1 MARQVWVFFFL
12 SLTFTPAFTQD
23 KRALFYLDQGEK
35 EFKLRKYNDAL
46 SNFEKYFQRDS
57 SRQVAYYRTAQI
69 YESFRNTRKAVEFYQ
84 KTIGF
89 DTVKVTYPAAYMYL
103 GSRALEDSRYE
114 EAKKYLSTALAN
126 TNKNAMAYQQIQK
139 QIRRADIGIKAMANP
154 LNISPEKLT
163 NTVNARQKQY
173 FPVLTADGNT
183 LIFTAITRNDDEDL
197 FVSRR
202 VNGSWEPP
210 VPIAQN
216 INTPNNEGTCS
227 ISADGK
233 IMVFTSCEGRKSYG
247 SCDLFITR
255 REGDNWTEP
264 ENMGPFVNS
273 PYWDSQPSL
282 SPDGSRLFFS
292 SDRPYGIGKKD
303 LWVSTMDEDGKWSRA
318 VNLGPGINT
327 PENEVSPFVHANG
340 SSLFYS
346 SNGRDGLGNH
356 DIYMTAIQENFGAES
371 VNLGYPINTPG
382 DESGLFISA
391 DGKSALYSKQEGDQT
406 FIYEFAVPQELSSQF
421 DRIYYI
427 KGYIKDTKTGKPLY
441 STLELVNS
449 STGERVSR
457 FLSDPV
463 TGDYMS
469 VLPGEGQYMMYI
481 ETPGYFFKSLKFDFK
496 EGNQNQELDIHLTKI
511 EKETKETLDNIFF
524 DTGSAELRSESDIE
538 LKKLTEMLKRNPKLM
553 VEISGHTDD
562 VGNDKANLDLSN
574 RRAGAVVEY
583 LKSKGIAPDRLVA
596 KGYGE
601 SQPKVKNDSEANR
614 QLNRRIELKV
624 L

>member
-1 MARQVWVFFFL
+1 MARQVWVFLCL

-35 EFKLRKYNDAL
+35 EFKLRKYSEAL
-46 SNFEKYFQRDS
+46 NNFERYFQRDS
-57 SRQVAYYRTAQI
+57 SRQLAFYRTGQI
-69 YESFRNTRKAVEFYQ
+69 YESFRNTAKATEFYV
-84 KTIGF
+84 KTIRF
-89 DTVKVTYPAAYMYL
+89 DTTKVAYPSAYMYL

-114 EAKKYLSTALAN
+114 EARQYLSTALEN
-126 TNKNAMAYQQIQK
+126 TNKNALAYQQIQK
-139 QIRRADIGIKAMANP
+139 QIRRADLGIKAMANP
-154 LNISPEKLT
+154 LNITPEKLPPV
-163 NTVNARQKQY
+163 VNARQKQY

-183 LIFTAITRNDDEDL
+183 LIFTAITENEDEDL
-197 FVSRR
+197 YLSRKID
-202 VNGSWEPP
+202 GIWEAPQ
-210 VPIAQN
+210 PIAQN

-255 REGDNWTEP
+255 REGDQWTEP

-303 LWVSTMDEDGKWSRA
+303 LWMSTLQEDGKWSRA
-318 VNLGPGINT
+318 VNLGSGINT
-327 PENEVSPFVHANG
+327 PDNEVSPFVHANG

-346 SNGRDGLGNH
+346 SNGKDGLGNH
-356 DIYMTAIQENFGAES
+356 DIYMTNIAKNFSAES

-391 DGKSALYSKQEGDQT
+391 DGTSALYSKQEGDQT
-406 FIYEFAVPQELSSQF
+406 FIYEFQVPRELASQF

-427 KGYIKDTKTGKPLY
+427 KGYIKDGKTGKPLY
-441 STLELVNS
+441 SSIELVDS
-449 STGERVSR
+449 GTGERVSR

-469 VLPGEGQYMMYI
+469 VLPGEGRYILYI
-481 ETPGYFFKSLKFDFK
+481 ETPGYFFKSIKFDFK
-496 EGNQNQELDIHLTKI
+496 GGNENQELDIPLTRI
-511 EKETKETLDNIFF
+511 EKETRETLENIFF
-524 DTGSAELRSESDIE
+524 DTGSSDLRAESGIE
-538 LKKLTEMLKRNPKLM
+538 LKKLTEMLQKNPQLT

-574 RRAGAVVEY
+574 RRAAAVVDY
-583 LKSKGIAPDRLVA
+583 LKTKGISPDRLVA
-596 KGYGE
+596 RGYGE
-601 SQPKVKNDSEANR
+601 SQPKVKNDSDANR

>member
-1 MARQVWVFFFL
+1 MARQVWVFLFL
-12 SLTFTPAFTQD
+12 SLAFTPAFTQD

-35 EFKLRKYNDAL
+35 EFKLRKYNEAL
-46 SNFEKYFQRDS
+46 LNFEKYFQRDS
-57 SRQVAYYRTAQI
+57 SRQLAFYRAAQI
-69 YESFRNTRKAVEFYQ
+69 YESFRNTARAVEFYQ
-84 KTIGF
+84 KTIRF
-89 DTVKVTYPAAYMYL
+89 DTTKVNYPAAYMYL

-114 EAKKYLSTALAN
+114 EAKEYLTTALEN
-126 TNKNAMAYQQIQK
+126 TNKNALAYQQIQK
-139 QIRRADIGIKAMANP
+139 QIRRADTGMKAMANP
-154 LNISPEKLT
+154 LNIIPEKLT
-163 NTVNARQKQY
+163 TTVNARQKQY

-183 LIFTAITRNDDEDL
+183 LIFTAITRNEDEDL
-197 FVSRR
+197 YVSRK
-202 VNGSWEPP
+202 VNGNWESP
-210 VPIAQN
+210 VPIAEN

-255 REGDNWTEP
+255 REGDHWTEP

-303 LWVSTMDEDGKWSRA
+303 LWMSTMEEDGKWSRA
-318 VNLGPGINT
+318 INLGAGINT

-340 SSLFYS
+340 TSLFYS
-346 SNGRDGLGNH
+346 SNGREGLGNH
-356 DIYMTAIQENFGAES
+356 DIYMTSIQENFTAES

-391 DGKSALYSKQEGDQT
+391 DGQSAFYSKQEGDQT
-406 FIYEFAVPQELSSQF
+406 FIYEFRVPRELASQF

-427 KGYIKDTKTGKPLY
+427 KGYIKDQKTGKPLY
-441 STLELVNS
+441 STIELVNS
-449 STGERVSR
+449 RTGERVSR

-469 VLPGEGQYMMYI
+469 TLPEEGQYIMYV

-496 EGNQNQELDIHLTKI
+496 QGNENQELDIHLNKI
-511 EKETKETLDNIFF
+511 EKETRETLDNIFF
-524 DTGSAELRSESDIE
+524 DTGSAELRNESDIE
-538 LKKLTEMLKRNPKLM
+538 LGKLTEMLKRNPKLT

-562 VGNDKANLDLSN
+562 VGNDMANLELSN
-574 RRAGAVVEY
+574 RRAGAVVTY
-583 LKSKGIAPDRLVA
+583 LKSKGVSPDRLVA

>member
-1 MARQVWVFFFL
+1 MFL

-35 EFKLRKYNDAL
+35 EFKLRKYNEAL
-46 SNFEKYFQRDS
+46 SNFEKYFLRDS
-57 SRQVAYYRTAQI
+57 SSQLAYYRTAQI
-69 YESFRNTRKAVEFYQ
+69 YESFRNTARASEFYR
-84 KTIGF
+84 KTIRF
-89 DTVKVTYPAAYMYL
+89 DTAKVQYPGAYMYL
-103 GSRALEDSRYE
+103 GARALEDSRYE
-114 EAKKYLSTALAN
+114 EAKKYLATALEN

-139 QIRRADIGIKAMANP
+139 QIRRADMGMKAMANP
-154 LNISPEKLT
+154 LNIRPEKLT
-163 NTVNARQKQY
+163 ATVNAREKQY

-183 LIFTAITRNDDEDL
+183 LIFTAITRNEDEDL
-197 FVSRR
+197 YLSRKI
-202 VNGSWEPP
+202 NGSWESP

-255 REGDNWTEP
+255 REGDAWTEP

-282 SPDGSRLFFS
+282 SPDGSKLFFS
-292 SDRPYGIGKKD
+292 SDRPYGVGKKD
-303 LWVSTMDEDGKWSRA
+303 LWMSTMAEDGKWSRA
-318 VNLGPGINT
+318 VNLGAGINT

-346 SNGRDGLGNH
+346 SNGREGLGNH
-356 DIYMTAIQENFGAES
+356 DIYMTSIRENFSAES

-391 DGKSALYSKQEGDQT
+391 DGKSAFYSKQEGEQT
-406 FIYEFAVPQELSSQF
+406 FIYEFQVPEELASQF
-421 DRIYYI
+421 ERISYI
-427 KGYIKDTKTGKPLY
+427 KGYIKDAKTQKPLY

-449 STGERVSR
+449 RTGERVSR

-469 VLPGEGQYMMYI
+469 VLPEEGQYILYI

-496 EGNQNQELDIHLTKI
+496 QGNENQELDIHLTRI

-538 LKKLTEMLKRNPKLM
+538 LKKLTEMLKRNPKLT

-562 VGNDKANLDLSN
+562 VGNDKSNLELSN
-574 RRAGAVVEY
+574 RRANAVVAY
-583 LKSKGIAPDRLVA
+583 LKTKGISPERLVA

-601 SQPKVKNDSEANR
+601 SQPKVKNDSEAHR
-614 QLNRRIELKV
+614 QLNRRIEMKIL
-624 L
+624 

>member
-1 MARQVWVFFFL
+1 MARQVWAFFLL
-12 SLTFTPAFTQD
+12 SLTFTPVFSQD

-35 EFKLRKYNDAL
+35 EFKLRKYNEAL
-46 SNFEKYFQRDS
+46 GNFEKYFLRDS
-57 SRQVAYYRTAQI
+57 SSQLAFYRTAQI
-69 YESFRNTRKAVEFYQ
+69 YESFRNTAKAVEFYRR
-84 KTIGF
+84 TIRF
-89 DTVKVTYPAAYMYL
+89 DTAKVNYPGAYMYL

-114 EAKKYLSTALAN
+114 EAKNYLATALQN

-139 QIRRADIGIKAMANP
+139 QIRRADIGMKAMANP
-154 LNISPEKLT
+154 LKIRPEKLAAT
-163 NTVNARQKQY
+163 INARQRQY
-173 FPVLTADGNT
+173 FPVLTADGST
-183 LIFTAITRNDDEDL
+183 LIFTAITPNEDEDL
-197 FVSRR
+197 YLSRK
-202 VNGSWEPP
+202 VNGSWESP
-210 VPIAQN
+210 VPIAEN

-233 IMVFTSCEGRKSYG
+233 IMVFTSCEGRKSFG

-255 REGDNWTEP
+255 REGDSWTVP

-292 SDRPYGIGKKD
+292 SDRPYGVGKKD
-303 LWVSTMDEDGKWSRA
+303 LWMSTMDEDGKWSRA

-327 PENEVSPFVHANG
+327 SENEVSPFVHANG
-340 SSLFYS
+340 TSLFYS
-346 SNGRDGLGNH
+346 SNGREGLGNH
-356 DIYMTAIQENFGAES
+356 DIYMTTIRENFSAES

-406 FIYEFAVPQELSSQF
+406 FIYEFQVPQELASQF

-427 KGYIKDTKTGKPLY
+427 KGYIKDGKTGKPLY
-441 STLELVNS
+441 STVELVDS
-449 STGERVSR
+449 RSGERVSR

-496 EGNQNQELDIHLTKI
+496 QGNEDQELDIHLTKI

-524 DTGSAELRSESDIE
+524 DTGSAQLRSESDIE
-538 LKKLTEMLKRNPKLM
+538 LKKLTEMLKRNPKLI

-562 VGNDKANLDLSN
+562 VGNDKANLELSN
-574 RRAGAVVEY
+574 RRADAVVEY
-583 LKSKGIAPDRLVA
+583 LKSKGVPPDRLVA

-601 SQPKVKNDSEANR
+601 SQPKVKNDSETNR

>member
-1 MARQVWVFFFL
+1 MARQVWAFLLL
-12 SLTFTPAFTQD
+12 SLTFTSAFSQD

-35 EFKLRKYNDAL
+35 EFKLRKYNEAL
-46 SNFEKYFQRDS
+46 TNFERYFLRDS
-57 SRQVAYYRTAQI
+57 SSQLAYYRTAQI
-69 YESFRNTRKAVEFYQ
+69 YESFRNTNKAVEFYQ
-84 KTIGF
+84 RTIRF
-89 DTVKVTYPAAYMYL
+89 DTSKVNYPGAYMYL
-103 GSRALEDSRYE
+103 GARALDDSHYE
-114 EAKKYLSTALAN
+114 EAKKYLTTALEN

-139 QIRRADIGIKAMANP
+139 QLRRADMGMKAMANP
-154 LNISPEKLT
+154 LNIRPEKLT
-163 NTVNARQKQY
+163 ATINARQKQY

-183 LIFTAITRNDDEDL
+183 LIFTAITGNEDEDL
-197 FVSRR
+197 YLSRR
-202 VNGSWEPP
+202 VNGTWESP
-210 VPIAQN
+210 VPIATN

-233 IMVFTSCEGRKSYG
+233 IMVFTSCEGRRSFG

-255 REGDNWTEP
+255 REGDSWTEP

-292 SDRPYGIGKKD
+292 SDRPYGVGKKD
-303 LWVSTMDEDGKWSRA
+303 LWMSTMDEDGKWSRA

-340 SSLFYS
+340 TSLFYS
-346 SNGRDGLGNH
+346 SNGREGLGNH
-356 DIYMTAIQENFGAES
+356 DIYMTSIRENFGAES
-371 VNLGYPINTPG
+371 VNLGYPINTSG

-406 FIYEFAVPQELSSQF
+406 YIYEFQVPRELASRF

-427 KGYIKDTKTGKPLY
+427 KGYIKDAKTQKPLY
-441 STLELVNS
+441 STVELVNS
-449 STGERVSR
+449 RTGERVSR

-469 VLPGEGQYMMYI
+469 VLPEEGQYIMYI

-496 EGNQNQELDIHLTKI
+496 QGNENQELDIHLTRI
-511 EKETKETLDNIFF
+511 EKETKETLENIFF
-524 DTGSAELRSESDIE
+524 DTGSARLRSESDIE
-538 LKKLTEMLKRNPKLM
+538 LKKLTEMLKRNPKLT

-562 VGNDKANLDLSN
+562 VGNDKANLELSN
-574 RRAGAVVEY
+574 RRADAVVDY
-583 LKSKGIAPDRLVA
+583 LKGKGISAERLVA

-601 SQPKVKNDSEANR
+601 TQPKVKNDTDANR

>member
-1 MARQVWVFFFL
+1 MARQVWVFLFL

-35 EFKLRKYNDAL
+35 EFKLRKYNEAL
-46 SNFEKYFQRDS
+46 GNFEKYFQRDS
-57 SRQVAYYRTAQI
+57 SRQLAYYRTAQI
-69 YESFRNTRKAVEFYQ
+69 YESFRNTTKAVEFYR
-84 KTIGF
+84 KTIRF
-89 DTVKVTYPAAYMYL
+89 DTTKVNYPAAYMYL

-114 EAKKYLSTALAN
+114 DAQKYLTTALEN

-139 QIRRADIGIKAMANP
+139 QLRRADMGMKAMANP
-154 LNISPEKLT
+154 LNIRPEKLT
-163 NTVNARQKQY
+163 STVNARQKQY

-183 LIFTAITRNDDEDL
+183 LIFTAVTHDEDEDL
-197 FVSRR
+197 YVSRKINDR
-202 VNGSWEPP
+202 WETP
-210 VPIAQN
+210 VPIAEN

-255 REGDNWTEP
+255 REGDSWTEP

-303 LWVSTMDEDGKWSRA
+303 LWVSTVDEDGKWSRA
-318 VNLGPGINT
+318 VNLGAGINT

-346 SNGRDGLGNH
+346 SNGREGLGNH
-356 DIYMTAIQENFGAES
+356 DIYMTSIRENFSAES

-391 DGKSALYSKQEGDQT
+391 DGQSAFYSKQEGEQT
-406 FIYEFAVPQELSSQF
+406 FIYEFQVPEELASRF
-421 DRIYYI
+421 ERIYYI
-427 KGYIKDTKTGKPLY
+427 KGYIRDVKTQKPLY
-441 STLELVNS
+441 STLELVNIR
-449 STGERVSR
+449 TGERVSR

-469 VLPGEGQYMMYI
+469 VLPEEGQYVLYV

-496 EGNQNQELDIHLTKI
+496 QGNENQELDIHLSKI
-511 EKETKETLDNIFF
+511 EKETKETLENIFF
-524 DTGSAELRSESDIE
+524 DTGSAGLRSESDIE
-538 LKKLTEMLKRNPKLM
+538 LNKLTEMLKRNPKLT

-583 LKSKGIAPDRLVA
+583 LKSRGISPDRLVA

>member
-1 MARQVWVFFFL
+1 MARQVWVLLFL
-12 SLTFTPAFTQD
+12 FLAFTPAFTQD
-23 KRALFYLDQGEK
+23 KRALLYLDQGEK
-35 EFKLRKYNDAL
+35 EFRLRKYNEAL
-46 SNFEKYFQRDS
+46 ANFERYFLRDS
-57 SRQVAYYRTAQI
+57 TSQLAYYRTAQI
-69 YESFRNTRKAVEFYQ
+69 YESFRNTAKAVEFYQ
-84 KTIGF
+84 KTIRF
-89 DTVKVTYPAAYMYL
+89 DTAGVNYPVAYMYL
-103 GSRALEDSRYE
+103 GARLLEASRYE
-114 EAKKYLSTALAN
+114 EARKYLSTALEN
-126 TNKNAMAYQQIQK
+126 TNKNALAYQQIQK
-139 QIRRADIGIKAMANP
+139 QIRRADMSIKAMANP
-154 LNISPEKLT
+154 LNIRPEKLT
-163 NTVNARQKQY
+163 ATVNARQKQY

-183 LIFTAITRNDDEDL
+183 LIFTAITRNEDEDL
-197 FVSRR
+197 YVSRK
-202 VNGSWEPP
+202 VNGSWETPA
-210 VPIAQN
+210 PIAQN

-233 IMVFTSCEGRKSYG
+233 IMVFTSCEGRKSFG

-255 REGDNWTEP
+255 REGDTWTEP

-282 SPDGSRLFFS
+282 SPDGSKLFFS
-292 SDRPYGIGKKD
+292 SDRPYGFGKKD
-303 LWVSTMDEDGKWSRA
+303 LWMSTMDENGKWSRA
-318 VNLGPGINT
+318 VNLGSNINT

-346 SNGRDGLGNH
+346 SNGREGLGNH
-356 DIYMTAIQENFGAES
+356 DIYMTSIRENFGAES
-371 VNLGYPINTPG
+371 VNLGYPINTAG

-406 FIYEFAVPQELSSQF
+406 FIYEFQVPQELASQF

-427 KGYIKDTKTGKPLY
+427 KGYIKDSKTQKPLY
-441 STLELVNS
+441 STVELVNS
-449 STGERVSR
+449 RTGERVSR

-469 VLPGEGQYMMYI
+469 VLPEEGQYIMYI

-496 EGNQNQELDIHLTKI
+496 QGNENKELDIHLTKI
-511 EKETKETLDNIFF
+511 EKERKETLDNIFF
-524 DTGSAELRSESDIE
+524 DTGSARLRSESDIE
-538 LKKLTEMLKRNPKLM
+538 LKKLTEMLNLNPRLS

-562 VGNDKANLDLSN
+562 VGNDKDNLELSN
-574 RRAGAVVEY
+574 RRAAAVVEY
-583 LKSKGIAPDRLVA
+583 LKGKGISADRLVA

>member
-46 SNFEKYFQRDS
+46 GNFEKYFQRDS

-356 DIYMTAIQENFGAES
+356 DIYMTTIQENFGAES

-524 DTGSAELRSESDIE
+524 DTGSAELRSESNIE

-583 LKSKGIAPDRLVA
+583 LKSKGIASDRLVA